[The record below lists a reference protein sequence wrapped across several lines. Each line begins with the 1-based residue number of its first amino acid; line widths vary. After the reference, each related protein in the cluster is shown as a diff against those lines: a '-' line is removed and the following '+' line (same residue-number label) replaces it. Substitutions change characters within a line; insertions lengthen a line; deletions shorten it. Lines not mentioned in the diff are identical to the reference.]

1 MPTIEATIITTST
14 TDRLA
19 TNGEG
24 ELPTG
29 VPARNQGAVAAIDPH
44 QAAAAA
50 VMIGMDNATAT
61 ANIPR
66 ILSLANSMFRWR
78 VATTAAAVQARTVTE
93 NSVPTTT
100 NMSWYHPNPALRW

>member
-1 MPTIEATIITTST
+1 MPTIEATIITTNT

-66 ILSLANSMFRWR
+66 ILSLVAQRIGERPRDQRLRQSMSLAMSSKATARAN
-78 VATTAAAVQARTVTE
+78 
-93 NSVPTTT
+93 
-100 NMSWYHPNPALRW
+100 